1 MARFHRTGT
10 CYGVIRMPDNEAS
23 GAGVENDFG
32 MLYGRKWRITIY
44 KPAYKENEDGQ
55 KERDPENDTEMD
67 VSNLRCI
74 FKCSYINATAASV
87 GTLVVYNMNAATE
100 KSVIEEGFQFSVYG
114 GYEHGQYGEIFTGD
128 IVQVIRNRENG
139 VDYRLEMIGLRGT
152 RPFDMNFIRTTVAAG
167 SKPRDNAKT
176 VCEKADTKVEV
187 GEISENISEQPL
199 PRGKVFF
206 GPPGKYLRDIC
217 LDNNAFF
224 EQGTDEKMELHK
236 LTDEIPDN
244 HVLKLTPNTGLVG
257 TPKYTDSGIQIKML
271 LDARVHVHSMI
282 HIDNEIIQR
291 QLISINPQSGGSN
304 TKQGGGLIGSSQNQ
318 QTVFDKDGEY
328 EVYAVTH
335 SGDTWGDEWFT
346 EVVGISRT
354 GPKGLPTNQTTTE
367 QTQQ

>member
-1 MARFHRTGT
+1 
-10 CYGVIRMPDNEAS
+10 MPDEVTKSDNPEQ
-23 GAGVENDFG
+23 GEQKEFG

-74 FKCSYINATAASV
+74 FKYSHINATATSV

-100 KSVIEEGFQFSVYG
+100 KSVIEEGFQFSVFA
-114 GYEHGQYGEIFTGD
+114 GYEHGQYGEICTCD

-139 VDYRLEMIGLRGT
+139 VDYRLEMIGLHGAL
-152 RPFDMNFIRTTVAAG
+152 PFDMNFTRASVAAG
-167 SKPRDNAKT
+167 SKPRDNAKI

-187 GEISENISEQPL
+187 GDISENISQQPL

-217 LDNNAFF
+217 LANNAFF
-224 EQGTDEKMELHK
+224 EQGSNKKMGLYK
-236 LTDEIPDN
+236 LTDEIPEN

-271 LDARVHVHSMI
+271 LDARVDVNTMI
-282 HIDNEIIQR
+282 HIDNEIVQK
-291 QLISINPQSGGSN
+291 QLISINPQGGASN
-304 TKQGGGLIGSSQNQ
+304 TKNNKQGGGLIGSTQNQ
-318 QTVFDKDGEY
+318 KTVFEEDGEY
-328 EVYAVTH
+328 KVFSVTH

-346 EVVGISRT
+346 EVIACSRN
-354 GPKGLPTNQTTTE
+354 GPKGLYTNTTTPD
-367 QTQQ
+367 QTQLG